1 MQQSEFNK
9 RVNQDIKALMAD
21 QKYTEHLVLEGNSMV
36 CKHCQ
41 TKQQLKMPTTF
52 ENLDALFEKF
62 IGVHQHC
69 EADEPTKSAL
79 AELTDTS
86 YHAGFDHGCDY
97 IVHEAEYWVRE
108 EKGTLAEFVQY
119 MQDFK
124 RGSKKV

>member
-21 QKYTEHLVLEGNSMV
+21 QDYNDHLVLEGNSMV

-41 TKQQLKMPTTF
+41 TKQQLKMPTKF
-52 ENLDALFEKF
+52 EDLDVLFEKF

-69 EADEPTKSAL
+69 EPDEPTKSAL

-108 EKGTLAEFVQY
+108 DKGTLAEFVRY

-124 RGSKKV
+124 KGSKKV